1 MKRALIITGLVS
13 VLAGVSSVAQADT
26 VDIAQVKCSEFIQ
39 DKQGMGMLLMWL
51 DGYASQQSGNTVLS
65 EEWIEKLGMHMGTYC
80 AKNPDTTILD
90 AAQAL
95 E

>member
-39 DKQGMGMLLMWL
+39 DKQGMGM
-51 DGYASQQSGNTVLS
+51 S
-65 EEWIEKLGMHMGTYC
+65 
-80 AKNPDTTILD
+80 
-90 AAQAL
+90 
-95 E
+95 